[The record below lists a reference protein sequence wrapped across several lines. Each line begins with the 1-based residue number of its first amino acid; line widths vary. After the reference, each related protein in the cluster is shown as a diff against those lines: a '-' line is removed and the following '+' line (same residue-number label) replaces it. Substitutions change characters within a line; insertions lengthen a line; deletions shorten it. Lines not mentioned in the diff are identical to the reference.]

1 MNDDL
6 ILKALDF
13 ASEAHKN
20 DTRKYTGEPY
30 IFHPIEVAQIVF
42 NVMKDPVVAAAAL
55 MHDVIEDTPVTE
67 EEMRLKF
74 GDEVTDLVMKV
85 TKVTECGKSEG
96 ARPRAVRKEL
106 DRIHYSSGCSRS
118 QSIKLADVLS
128 NSSDVVQHDPKFA
141 KTYLVEQKELVASL
155 TDGHPT
161 LFNAATEAVDT
172 ALAEL
177 AKI

>member
-20 DTRKYTGEPY
+20 DVRKYTGEPY
-30 IFHPIEVAQIVF
+30 IFHPIEVAQITF
-42 NVMKDPVVAAAAL
+42 KVMGDPVVAAAAL

-67 EEMRLKF
+67 EEMREEF

-85 TKVTECGKSEG
+85 TKVTESGKSKG
-96 ARPRAVRKEL
+96 ARPRAVRKEI
-106 DRIHYSSGCSRS
+106 DRVHYANGCSRS

-128 NSSDVVQHDPKFA
+128 NSSDVVQHDPGFA
-141 KTYLVEQKELVASL
+141 ATYLVEQKELVESL

-161 LFNAATEAVDT
+161 LFNAASEAVNT

-177 AKI
+177 KKR